1 MTGQTNAFWVDF
13 KDLFMYGD
21 QFINF
26 SLADTAAGLV
36 ALPEASGQRKYP
48 TATMVQDLF
57 VDNAAKNLVR
67 SDGVVSFKIASSVI
81 DLTGPTVS

>member
-1 MTGQTNAFWVDF
+1 MTGQTNAWWVDF

-26 SLADTAAGLV
+26 SLADTAASLV
-36 ALPEASGQRKYP
+36 ALPTTAGQRKYP
-48 TATMVQDLF
+48 DAAMVQNLF
-57 VDNAAKNLVR
+57 VDSAAKNLVR